1 MRIRCPSCRKR
12 ISIDDAFAG
21 GVCRCPYCTATVFV
35 PGGSGDVAPQ
45 QRPETPDAQPQTTAP
60 PETDQPHYVPTANPV
75 HVQGI
80 VAILVTVLVILMIAG
95 GIVLWATMRPKAE
108 PPKGPEPDLTRV
120 NPFAGGPAEVGGANI
135 AGIRIE
141 GPVVYCLDNGSAMRR
156 SFDFVAHMV
165 ELSIQS
171 LGDQQTFTILL
182 CARPEAG
189 QEQRETALPGGWQ
202 PGGKGGV
209 DKADAFLGEV
219 VWFGDSD
226 IPAAVAGALESK
238 AKTIVVCGRAL
249 LPNPEQL
256 GRDAKQSGSTI
267 VTVSITDDEDITA
280 SLKRLAESSGGQS
293 RAFTLFQLEAWYDAA
308 PRLD

>member
-35 PGGSGDVAPQ
+35 PGGSGDMAQ
-45 QRPETPDAQPQTTAP
+45 QERPETPDAQVETTTPVEA
-60 PETDQPHYVPTANPV
+60 DQPHYVPTANPV

-80 VAILVTVLVILMIAG
+80 VAIVVTVLLILMIAG
-95 GIVLWATMRPKAE
+95 GIVLWRATRSE
-108 PPKGPEPDLTRV
+108 PAPPQGPAPDLNGL
-120 NPFAGGPAEVGGANI
+120 NPFAPGPAEVGGANI

-141 GPVVYCLDNGSAMRR
+141 GPVVYCLDNGTAMRR

-171 LGDQQTFTILL
+171 LGDQQRFTILL

-189 QEQRETALPGGWQ
+189 QEQRVTALPGGWQ
-202 PGGKGGV
+202 PGGMGGV

-226 IPAAVAGALESK
+226 IPATIAKALERK
-238 AKTIVVCGRAL
+238 ARTIVVCGRAL
-249 LPNPEQL
+249 LANPEQL
-256 GRDAKQSGSTI
+256 GRLAKEKGSTI
-267 VTVSITDDEDITA
+267 ATVSITDDEDITA

-293 RAFTLFQLEAWYDAA
+293 RAFTLFQLEAWYNAA